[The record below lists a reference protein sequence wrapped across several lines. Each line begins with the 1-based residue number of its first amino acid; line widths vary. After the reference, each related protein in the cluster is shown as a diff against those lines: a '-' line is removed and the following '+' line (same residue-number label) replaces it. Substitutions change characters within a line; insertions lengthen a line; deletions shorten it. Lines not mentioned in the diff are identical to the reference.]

1 MIEKVDIYIIIT
13 EQMIEMH
20 FLGAN
25 FSYLLTNINSKI
37 MIIKNVFEML
47 LMFIYQFFL
56 Y

>member
-20 FLGAN
+20 FLDAN
-25 FSYLLTNINSKI
+25 FSYLLTNINNKI
-37 MIIKNVFEML
+37 MVNKNIFQML
-47 LMFIYQFFL
+47 LMFIYPFFL